1 MNLNPE
7 FQRQLYLECSQARLL
22 GIPLVLTVLFAFSYI
37 VDGHQLGAA
46 TTRTA
51 TFIFTMSTML
61 WGCKQTV
68 DAVIEE
74 FRERTWDTQRLSALG
89 PWELTWGKWLGST
102 VMVWYLGAVCW
113 LVYAFSA
120 PSTHGLLDR
129 LFFDVTSGLLVQG
142 LGLLLGMLAARR
154 GQLKSSAVFIGVIVG
169 IFLIVGN
176 FEDLSLLSSRG
187 VSIWHGQVLDSHTFH
202 KTSLLLALFW
212 CAVGNYR
219 LMAQELGIRSLP
231 WIWGIFC
238 LFMSIYLGG
247 FIPSSAY
254 TFALASFSVC
264 SALTYVGVLI
274 ENNQAL
280 RFKRL
285 FSFIAQRAW
294 QRALEEVPV
303 WWISL
308 LLALA
313 SALALSVSEHPLQTF
328 GNYLHLYPL
337 AMLTML
343 VRDCG
348 LYLYFSYGSNPER
361 ALGLTMLTALLLYV
375 ILPGLLGALGQFTLA
390 ALFLPLKADS
400 AAWASLC
407 GALQVVLV
415 IRALYERWR
424 IKT

>member
-7 FQRQLYLECSQARLL
+7 FQRQLFLECSQARLI
-22 GIPLVLTVLFAFSYI
+22 GIPLVLAVLFTFSYI
-37 VDGHQLGAA
+37 VDGHQLGQASA
-46 TTRTA
+46 RMA
-51 TFIFTMSTML
+51 TFIFTLSTLL

-102 VMVWYLGAVCW
+102 VMVWYVGTVCW
-113 LVYAFSA
+113 LVYALSSA
-120 PSTHGLLDR
+120 ATHDLLSR
-129 LFFDVTSGLLVQG
+129 LFFDVTSGLLIQG
-142 LGLLLGMLAARR
+142 LGLLLGILAARR

-169 IFLIVGN
+169 IFLIVDN
-176 FEDLSLLSSRG
+176 FGDLSLLSEHR
-187 VSIWHGQVLDSHTFH
+187 VSIWHGQVIDSHIFH
-202 KTSLLLALFW
+202 RTSLLLALFW

-219 LMAQELGIRSLP
+219 LMAQELGLRAIP
-231 WIWGIFC
+231 WIWGVFC
-238 LFMSIYLGG
+238 LFMSAYLGG

-264 SALTYVGVLI
+264 SALTYLGVI
-274 ENNQAL
+274 VENNQAL

-285 FSFIAQRAW
+285 FGFIVQRAW
-294 QRALEEVPV
+294 RRALEEVPI

-308 LLALA
+308 LFTLV
-313 SALALSVSEHPLQTF
+313 SALALSISEHPLQTF
-328 GNYLHLYPL
+328 GSYLHIYPF

-348 LYLYFSYGSNPER
+348 LYLYFCYGSNPER
-361 ALGLTMLTALLLYV
+361 ALGLTMLTAVLLYV
-375 ILPGLLGALGQFTLA
+375 ILPGLFSALGQVTLA
-390 ALFLPLKADS
+390 ALFLPLKANS
-400 AAWASLC
+400 AAWAGLC

-415 IRALYERWR
+415 LRLLYGRWR